1 MNNQNSFDS
10 RLTIGQIVELYKDPQ
25 KRYKYIEE
33 IETRI
38 AAANSQEVTF
48 LNDNYLNA
56 LCLSHVMFERTTFN
70 LSIISGTNILD
81 FLRSLKEPFGEA
93 ARAIDSFSRDARGA
107 ILKGI
112 RILVLA
118 PYTFQDDESL
128 IKGLKEFE
136 PLIDVKIKTPQP
148 NITLHHAMIS
158 DSRDY
163 RLEALHNEITQDSNA
178 GEIHAKVVFNGRKAS
193 WLQNQF
199 DVLFESNSLQYFLKR
214 G

>member
-1 MNNQNSFDS
+1 
-10 RLTIGQIVELYKDPQ
+10 
-25 KRYKYIEE
+25 
-33 IETRI
+33 
-38 AAANSQEVTF
+38 
-48 LNDNYLNA
+48 
-56 LCLSHVMFERTTFN
+56 MFERTTFN

-93 ARAIDSFSRDARGA
+93 ARAIGSFSSDVRGA

-118 PYTFQDDESL
+118 PYAFQDDESL

-136 PLIDVKIKTPQP
+136 PLIDAKIKTPQP